1 MYRAMSESDRNSANN
16 DNNSINN
23 TDVDGPRR
31 RKRNTVGH
39 LPWELLKFV
48 KNDSYSLLIK
58 GKPGTGKTTFAL
70 TLLDNLN
77 DDSNYFYISTR
88 LSLKQLL
95 FYYPWVEKFFS
106 KDDNKSDYRFEDA
119 RLDEPESLFERITNQ
134 LMDVKSPVIIIDTW
148 DTIASFM
155 DRESRLN
162 NERVLQI
169 WRERAGAK
177 LIFLSETLDLGI
189 LDSIVDGVITLEN
202 SIFESSNNRQMT
214 INKLRGLPIRCSSY
228 SYSLFNGV
236 FYTSDLI
243 RDINLFPSLEKI
255 KPFYERS
262 KSIVDKSSDKLKF
275 KRLDDFDVKE
285 LFMRNNFISIL
296 VENDISN
303 ELLIS
308 LLLKPLC
315 FWLNKINNKLMLNNF
330 GRGFRQLC
338 QRILN
343 YHLTSDKVRDKL
355 LNQEIDFT
363 SSFGILRDTSEK
375 TEFHG
380 GENKIELEKIR
391 NPKKIENS
399 EWNMNSKLYDSI
411 PIPAETNI
419 LNILNASNLLS
430 LINDESF
437 SKILQN
443 NFATNVIIVNQHE
456 PNFNLQFIGIGISIK
471 MNLVGKNILIRV
483 KNDDITLFETI
494 IDRSRLFVEWR
505 PVI

>member
-1 MYRAMSESDRNSANN
+1 MYRGMSESNRNPAND

-23 TDVDGPRR
+23 TDVDRPRR
-31 RKRNTVGH
+31 RKRNTMGH

-48 KNDSYSLLIK
+48 KNDSYSLLVK

-77 DDSNYFYISTR
+77 NDSNYFYISTR
-88 LSLKQLL
+88 LSLKQLS

-106 KDDNKSDYRFEDA
+106 KDENKSGYRFEDA

-177 LIFLSETLDLGI
+177 LIFLSETFDLGI
-189 LDSIVDGVITLEN
+189 LDSIVDGVITLDN
-202 SIFESSNNRQMT
+202 SIFESNNKRQMT

-228 SYSLFNGV
+228 SYSLYHGV
-236 FYTSDLI
+236 FYISDLI
-243 RDINLFPSLEKI
+243 RDLNLFSTFEKI
-255 KPFYERS
+255 KPFFERS
-262 KSIVDKSSDKLKF
+262 TLISEDSNKSKS
-275 KRLDDFDVKE
+275 RRTDDFNVKD
-285 LFMRNNFISIL
+285 LFMNKNFISIF
-296 VENDISN
+296 VEDEISN

-315 FWLNKINNKLMLNNF
+315 FWINRTNYKIMLNNF
-330 GRGFRQLC
+330 GPGFRSLC
-338 QRILN
+338 ERILN
-343 YHLTSDKVRDKL
+343 YHFSKDKVTNKL
-355 LNQEIDFT
+355 LTPEIDFS
-363 SSFGILRDTSEK
+363 SSFGILRDSSEK
-375 TEFHG
+375 NEFHAS
-380 GENKIELEKIR
+380 
-391 NPKKIENS
+391 ENS
-399 EWNMNSKLYDSI
+399 IDFERMKNLKSVNWEQSTKSKLYDSNQ
-411 PIPAETNI
+411 AQDETKI

-430 LINDESF
+430 LMDDESF
-437 SKILQN
+437 LKVLQD
-443 NFATNVIIVNQHE
+443 NFATNVIIVNNHKRNI
-456 PNFNLQFIGIGISIK
+456 NFHFTEKGIHIK
-471 MNLVGKNILIRV
+471 INLVGKNILIRLM
-483 KNDDITLFETI
+483 NDDIILFETI

-505 PVI
+505 PIL

>member
-1 MYRAMSESDRNSANN
+1 MYRGMSESNRNSANDEN
-16 DNNSINN
+16 DTTNN
-23 TDVDGPRR
+23 TDVDRPRR

-39 LPWELLKFV
+39 LPRELLKFV

-88 LSLKQLL
+88 LSLKQLS

-106 KDDNKSDYRFEDA
+106 KDESKSGYRFEDA

-177 LIFLSETLDLGI
+177 LIFLSETFDLGI
-189 LDSIVDGVITLEN
+189 LDSIVDGVITLDN
-202 SIFESSNNRQMT
+202 SISEATNNRQMT

-228 SYSLFNGV
+228 SYSLYDGV
-236 FYTSDLI
+236 FYTFDLI
-243 RDINLFPSLEKI
+243 RDLNLFSAFEKI

-262 KSIVDKSSDKLKF
+262 KLIIEGSNKSKSR
-275 KRLDDFDVKE
+275 RLDDFDLKE
-285 LFMRNNFISIL
+285 LFMKNNFISIF
-296 VENDISN
+296 VENKISN

-308 LLLKPLC
+308 LLLKPVC
-315 FWLNKINNKLMLNNF
+315 FWLNKTNHKMMLNNF
-330 GRGFRQLC
+330 GPGFRYMC
-338 QRILN
+338 ERILN
-343 YHLTSDKVRDKL
+343 YHLSSDKVTNKL
-355 LNQEIDFT
+355 LKQEIDFS
-363 SSFGILRDTSEK
+363 SSFGILRDASEQD
-375 TEFHG
+375 EFHDG
-380 GENKIELEKIR
+380 KNSIDFEKMKHLKSVNSETST
-391 NPKKIENS
+391 NPK
-399 EWNMNSKLYDSI
+399 LYESI
-411 PIPAETNI
+411 PIQNETKI

-430 LINDESF
+430 LLGDESF
-437 SKILQN
+437 LKVVQD
-443 NFATNVIIVNQHE
+443 NFATNVIIVNNHE
-456 PNFNLQFIGIGISIK
+456 RNLNLQFTAKGIRIK
-471 MNLVGKNILIRV
+471 MNLVGKNILISLM
-483 KNDDITLFETI
+483 NDDIVLFGTI

-505 PVI
+505 PVL